1 MPAKPGLRW
10 ITFVAAFV
18 SVACGSNDSDQRR
31 LDDAYEPSA
40 DVVAAESLFPADSR
54 LDEVPRDG
62 AVPLVDASDDPGHA
76 LPDTTG
82 PTPDLGGAESTVD
95 TGSPSDTFV
104 PVHFCKPGTQFVY
117 VVNQE
122 NHLMRF
128 DPIGLTF
135 TDLGQMSCESG
146 WLADTPFSMAI
157 DRQAVAWV
165 LYGDGKLFRV
175 STDDAACQPA
185 NFVSGQHGFTTF
197 GMGFASNSAGSD
209 DETLYVSNA
218 VYGAGTSSLGSLA
231 FPSLVLSEI
240 GPTEAG
246 IGSAELSG
254 NGLGELW
261 AFFPNGSLVAQVD
274 KATGALWPKIPL
286 PAATISDA
294 RAWAFAT
301 WGGDFYLFF
310 AGQLDSSSSVYR
322 VKKDGTFETL
332 LTDTGWNITG
342 AGVSSCAPTAPTN

>member
-1 MPAKPGLRW
+1 MHTLGARCLLLVALGLPLACSSSGDDGGARGGDD
-10 ITFVAAFV
+10 TAAT
-18 SVACGSNDSDQRR
+18 ADQAEAPDAAGS
-31 LDDAYEPSA
+31 LDWGATDPIGA
-40 DVVAAESLFPADSR
+40 
-54 LDEVPRDG
+54 DG
-62 AVPLVDASDDPGHA
+62 APLDTAGADDPGTDPWAAPDLAPDDVTTDHGA
-76 LPDTTG
+76 SPDTG
-82 PTPDLGGAESTVD
+82 GGGTPW
-95 TGSPSDTFV
+95 
-104 PVHFCKPGTQFVY
+104 CKAGTQFVY
-117 VVNQE
+117 VVNEE

-128 DPIGLTF
+128 DVPSLTF
-135 TDLGQMSCESG
+135 KDLGTMACETG

-165 LYGDGKLFRV
+165 LYGDGKLFKV
-175 STDDAACQPA
+175 STEDASCQPTSFA
-185 NFVSGQHGFTTF
+185 VGQEGFTTF
-197 GMGFASNSAGSD
+197 GMGFATDVSGGFT
-209 DETLYVSNA
+209 ETLYVSNA
-218 VYGAGTSSLGSLA
+218 VYGAGSSSLGTLS
-231 FPSLVLSEI
+231 FPALTLTEI
-240 GPTEAG
+240 APTESG